1 MNILGVMALVLVFIV
16 DVVLIVVSIIWLSGG
31 FDKKILKVGRKVAV
45 RRFMI
50 DKNCDELKIG
60 KIVATRPRV
69 EGAYWELLYAVKFD
83 DGKIRF
89 FREDEIFTGWREK

>member
-1 MNILGVMALVLVFIV
+1 MDTLEKLMIVLGCIMTDVFVIKFLNG
-16 DVVLIVVSIIWLSGG
+16 D
-31 FDKKILKVGRKVAV
+31 FDKKSLKVGRKVAV
-45 RRFMI
+45 KRFNI
-50 DKNCDELKIG
+50 DKNCDEFKVG

-69 EGAYWELLYAVKFD
+69 EGAYWELLYAVMFD